1 MLNRME
7 GFFKDT
13 NFLMSVLETMTDGF
27 MVVDKEMNILFFNRA
42 AEEMT
47 GYQRDEVMGKPCAIL
62 DTDICVA
69 LPNSEMGKKCKLFEK
84 GRAVNKRCNIKT
96 KNGKTV
102 YLLKNAVVL
111 KDDSGEAICAIE
123 VITDISSLLLKE
135 LEIEELRSE
144 LQNEYGFMGL
154 IGTSQVMQKLHE
166 QIQNTS
172 MSEAPVV
179 ICGESGT
186 GKELVAH
193 AIHKLSRR
201 RKGPFIKVNCAA
213 LNESL
218 LESELFGHVKGAFTG
233 AIKDRE
239 GRFEAAKNG
248 SIFLDEIGDMSP
260 SMQAKL
266 LRVLQ
271 EGEIDRVG
279 DHRPV
284 HVNVRLISATNKDLC
299 NLVDSGQLR
308 EDFFYRVN
316 VIPIYTPPLRE
327 REEDLPILISHFLKQ
342 INLINQRNIQGITPE
357 ALGAMKAY
365 RWPGNVRQLISA
377 LEYAAIT
384 CQNGIIG
391 ISNLPES
398 ILQTEEKSD
407 SQGKNY
413 KNRDYII
420 SALSKHNWNK
430 TITAKQL
437 GISRVTLWK
446 MIKELNIEV
455 VK

>member
-1 MLNRME
+1 MQ
-7 GFFKDT
+7 
-13 NFLMSVLETMTDGF
+13 
-27 MVVDKEMNILFFNRA
+27 A
-42 AEEMT
+42 
-47 GYQRDEVMGKPCAIL
+47 
-62 DTDICVA
+62 
-69 LPNSEMGKKCKLFEK
+69 FEK
-84 GRAVNKRCNIKT
+84 GRAVNKRCNIKA
-96 KNGKTV
+96 KDGRTV
-102 YLLKNAVVL
+102 HLLKNAVVL

-135 LEIEELRSE
+135 LEIEELRNE
-144 LQNEYGFMGL
+144 LKNEYGFMGL
-154 IGTSQVMQKLHE
+154 IGTSRVMQKLYE

-213 LNESL
+213 LSESL

-327 REEDLPILISHFLKQ
+327 RDEDLPILISHFLKQ
-342 INLINQRNIQGITPE
+342 INLINQRDIQGITPE

-420 SALSKHNWNK
+420 SVLSKHNWNK
-430 TITAKQL
+430 TITAKHL

-455 VK
+455 AK

>member
-84 GRAVNKRCNIKT
+84 GRAVNKRCNIKA

-135 LEIEELRSE
+135 LEIEELRNE
-144 LQNEYGFMGL
+144 LKNEYGFMGL
-154 IGTSQVMQKLHE
+154 IGTSRAMQKLYE

-446 MIKELNIEV
+446 MIKELNIEA

>member
-13 NFLMSVLETMTDGF
+13 NFLMSVLETMADGL

-47 GYQRDEVMGKPCAIL
+47 GYQRDEVMGKLCAIL
-62 DTDICVA
+62 DTDICVL
-69 LPNSEMGKKCKLFEK
+69 LPNLENGKKCKLFEK
-84 GRAVNKRCNIKT
+84 GRAVNKRCNIKA
-96 KNGKTV
+96 KDGRTV

-135 LEIEELRSE
+135 LEIEELRNE
-144 LQNEYGFMGL
+144 LKNEYGFMGL
-154 IGTSQVMQKLHE
+154 IGTSRVMQKLYE
-166 QIQNTS
+166 QIKNTY

-201 RKGPFIKVNCAA
+201 QKGPFIKVNCAA

-327 REEDLPILISHFLKQ
+327 REKDLPILISHFLKQ
-342 INLINQRNIQGITPE
+342 INLINQRDIQGITPE

-430 TITAKQL
+430 TITAKHL

>member
-7 GFFKDT
+7 DFFKDT
-13 NFLMSVLETMTDGF
+13 NFLMSVLETMSDGF

-47 GYQRDEVMGKPCAIL
+47 GYKRDEVMGKPCAIL

-84 GRAVNKRCNIKT
+84 GRAVNKRCNIKA
-96 KNGKTV
+96 KNGKIV
-102 YLLKNAVVL
+102 HLLKNAVVL
-111 KDDSGEAICAIE
+111 KDDHGEVICAIE
-123 VITDISSLLLKE
+123 VITDISSLYFKE
-135 LEIEELRSE
+135 LEIEALRNE

-154 IGTSQVMQKLHE
+154 IGTSRVMQKLHE
-166 QIQNTS
+166 QIQNAS

-201 RKGPFIKVNCAA
+201 QKGPFIKVNCAA

-248 SIFLDEIGDMSP
+248 SIFLDEIGDMSL

-284 HVNVRLISATNKDLC
+284 HVNVRLISATNKELC
-299 NLVDSGQLR
+299 NLVESGQLR

-327 REEDLPILISHFLKQ
+327 REEDLPMLVSHFLKQ
-342 INLINQRNIQGITPE
+342 MNLINQRNIQGLTPE
-357 ALGAMKAY
+357 ALSVMKAY
-365 RWPGNVRQLISA
+365 HWPGNVRQLISA

-384 CQNGIIG
+384 CKSGIID

-398 ILQTEEKSD
+398 ILQPEAEAG

-420 SALSKHNWNK
+420 SALAKHNWNK
-430 TITAKQL
+430 TITAKHL

-446 MIKELNIEV
+446 MMKELNIEAS
-455 VK
+455 K

>member
-1 MLNRME
+1 ME

-62 DTDICVA
+62 DTDTCVL
-69 LPNSEMGKKCKLFEK
+69 LPNSENGKKCKLFEK
-84 GRAVNKRCNIKT
+84 GRAVNKRCNIKA

-248 SIFLDEIGDMSP
+248 SIFMDEIGDMSP

-279 DHRPV
+279 DQRPIN
-284 HVNVRLISATNKDLC
+284 VNVRLISATNKDLC
-299 NLVDSGQLR
+299 SLVDSGQLR

>member
-7 GFFKDT
+7 DFFKDT

-62 DTDICVA
+62 DTDACVF
-69 LPNSEMGKKCKLFEK
+69 LPNSENGKKCKLFEK
-84 GRAVNKRCNIKT
+84 GRAVNKRCNIKA

-123 VITDISSLLLKE
+123 VMTDISSLYFKE
-135 LEIEELRSE
+135 LEIEALRNE

-154 IGTSQVMQKLHE
+154 IGTSQAMQKLHE
-166 QIQNTS
+166 QIQNAS
-172 MSEAPVV
+172 MSEASVV

-186 GKELVAH
+186 GKELVAN

-201 RKGPFIKVNCAA
+201 QKRPFIKVNCAA

-266 LRVLQ
+266 LRTLQ

-279 DHRPV
+279 DQRPIN
-284 HVNVRLISATNKDLC
+284 VNVRLISATNKDLC
-299 NLVDSGQLR
+299 SLVDSGHLR

-316 VIPIYTPPLRE
+316 VIPIYIPPLRE

-342 INLINQRNIQGITPE
+342 INLVNQRDIQGITPE

-365 RWPGNVRQLISA
+365 QWPGNVRQLISA

-384 CQNGIIG
+384 CKNGIIG
-391 ISNLPES
+391 IPNLPAY
-398 ILQTEEKSD
+398 ILQMEEGSHP
-407 SQGKNY
+407 QGKNY
-413 KNRDYII
+413 KNRDHII

-430 TITAKQL
+430 TITAKHL

>member
-47 GYQRDEVMGKPCAIL
+47 GYKRDEVMGKSCTIL
-62 DTDICVA
+62 DTDNCV
-69 LPNSEMGKKCKLFEK
+69 LLSDSENGKKCKLFEI
-84 GRAVNKRCNIKT
+84 GRAVNRRCNIKA

-111 KDDSGEAICAIE
+111 KDDRGEAICAIE
-123 VITDISSLLLKE
+123 VITDISSLYFKE
-135 LEIEELRSE
+135 LEIEALRNE

-154 IGTSQVMQKLHE
+154 IGTSQIMQKLHE
-166 QIQNTS
+166 QIQNAS

-213 LNESL
+213 LSESL

-248 SIFLDEIGDMSP
+248 SIFLDEIGDMSL
-260 SMQAKL
+260 SLQAKL
-266 LRVLQ
+266 LRVIQ

-365 RWPGNVRQLISA
+365 RWPGNVRQMISA

>member
-62 DTDICVA
+62 DTDVCVL
-69 LPNSEMGKKCKLFEK
+69 LPNLENGKKCKLFEK
-84 GRAVNKRCNIKT
+84 GRVVNKRCNIKA
-96 KNGKTV
+96 KDGRTV
-102 YLLKNAVVL
+102 HLLKNAVVL

-172 MSEAPVV
+172 ASEAPVV

>member
-1 MLNRME
+1 
-7 GFFKDT
+7 
-13 NFLMSVLETMTDGF
+13 
-27 MVVDKEMNILFFNRA
+27 
-42 AEEMT
+42 
-47 GYQRDEVMGKPCAIL
+47 
-62 DTDICVA
+62 
-69 LPNSEMGKKCKLFEK
+69 
-84 GRAVNKRCNIKT
+84 

-172 MSEAPVV
+172 VSEAPVV

-430 TITAKQL
+430 TITAK
-437 GISRVTLWK
+437 
-446 MIKELNIEV
+446 
-455 VK
+455 

>member
-1 MLNRME
+1 MQYK
-7 GFFKDT
+7 G
-13 NFLMSVLETMTDGF
+13 
-27 MVVDKEMNILFFNRA
+27 KEW
-42 AEEMT
+42 
-47 GYQRDEVMGKPCAIL
+47 
-62 DTDICVA
+62 
-69 LPNSEMGKKCKLFEK
+69 
-84 GRAVNKRCNIKT
+84 
-96 KNGKTV
+96 KTV

-123 VITDISSLLLKE
+123 VITDISSLYFKE
-135 LEIEELRSE
+135 LEIEALRNE
-144 LQNEYGFMGL
+144 LQNEHGFMGL
-154 IGTSQVMQKLHE
+154 IGTSRVMQKLHE

-201 RKGPFIKVNCAA
+201 QKGPFIKVNCAA

-233 AIKDRE
+233 AIRDRE

-308 EDFFYRVN
+308 EDFFYRIN
-316 VIPIYTPPLRE
+316 VIPIYTL
-327 REEDLPILISHFLKQ
+327 L
-342 INLINQRNIQGITPE
+342 
-357 ALGAMKAY
+357 
-365 RWPGNVRQLISA
+365 
-377 LEYAAIT
+377 
-384 CQNGIIG
+384 
-391 ISNLPES
+391 
-398 ILQTEEKSD
+398 
-407 SQGKNY
+407 
-413 KNRDYII
+413 
-420 SALSKHNWNK
+420 
-430 TITAKQL
+430 
-437 GISRVTLWK
+437 
-446 MIKELNIEV
+446 
-455 VK
+455 

>member
-1 MLNRME
+1 MLNGIE

-13 NFLMSVLETMTDGF
+13 NFLMSMLETMTDGF

-47 GYQRDEVMGKPCAIL
+47 GYKRDEVMGKSCTIL
-62 DTDICVA
+62 DTDNCV
-69 LPNSEMGKKCKLFEK
+69 LLSDSENGKKCKLFEI
-84 GRAVNKRCNIKT
+84 GRAVNRRCNIKA

-111 KDDSGEAICAIE
+111 KDDRGEAICAIE
-123 VITDISSLLLKE
+123 VITDISSLYFKE
-135 LEIEELRSE
+135 LEIEALRNE

-154 IGTSQVMQKLHE
+154 IGTSQIMQKLHE
-166 QIQNTS
+166 QIQNAS

-201 RKGPFIKVNCAA
+201 QKGPFIKVNCAA

-248 SIFLDEIGDMSP
+248 SIFMDEIGDMSP

-279 DHRPV
+279 DQRPIN
-284 HVNVRLISATNKDLC
+284 VNVRLISATNKDLC
-299 NLVDSGQLR
+299 SLVDSGQLR

-316 VIPIYTPPLRE
+316 VIPIYIPPLRE

-342 INLINQRNIQGITPE
+342 INLVNQRDIQGITPE
-357 ALGAMKAY
+357 ALGAMKTY
-365 RWPGNVRQLISA
+365 QWPGNVRQLISA

-384 CQNGIIG
+384 CKNGIIG
-391 ISNLPES
+391 ISNLPVY
-398 ILQTEEKSD
+398 ILRMEE
-407 SQGKNY
+407 G
-413 KNRDYII
+413 
-420 SALSKHNWNK
+420 
-430 TITAKQL
+430 ITSTGEKL
-437 GISRVTLWK
+437 
-446 MIKELNIEV
+446 
-455 VK
+455 

>member
-1 MLNRME
+1 M
-7 GFFKDT
+7 
-13 NFLMSVLETMTDGF
+13 
-27 MVVDKEMNILFFNRA
+27 
-42 AEEMT
+42 
-47 GYQRDEVMGKPCAIL
+47 
-62 DTDICVA
+62 
-69 LPNSEMGKKCKLFEK
+69 
-84 GRAVNKRCNIKT
+84 
-96 KNGKTV
+96 
-102 YLLKNAVVL
+102 
-111 KDDSGEAICAIE
+111 
-123 VITDISSLLLKE
+123 
-135 LEIEELRSE
+135 
-144 LQNEYGFMGL
+144 
-154 IGTSQVMQKLHE
+154 
-166 QIQNTS
+166 
-172 MSEAPVV
+172 
-179 ICGESGT
+179 
-186 GKELVAH
+186 
-193 AIHKLSRR
+193 
-201 RKGPFIKVNCAA
+201 
-213 LNESL
+213 

-248 SIFLDEIGDMSP
+248 SIFLDEIGDMSL
-260 SMQAKL
+260 SLQAKL
-266 LRVLQ
+266 LRVIQ

-327 REEDLPILISHFLKQ
+327 REEDLPLLISHFLKQ

-365 RWPGNVRQLISA
+365 RWPGNVRQMISA

-430 TITAKQL
+430 TITAKHL

-446 MIKELNIEV
+446 MIKGLNIEV

>member
-13 NFLMSVLETMTDGF
+13 NFLMSVLETMADGF

-62 DTDICVA
+62 DTDVCVL
-69 LPNSEMGKKCKLFEK
+69 LPNLENGKKCKLFEK
-84 GRAVNKRCNIKT
+84 GRVVNKRCNIKA
-96 KNGKTV
+96 KDGRTV

-135 LEIEELRSE
+135 LEIEELRNE
-144 LQNEYGFMGL
+144 LKNEYGFMGL
-154 IGTSQVMQKLHE
+154 IGTSRAMQKLYE

-248 SIFLDEIGDMSP
+248 SIFMDEIGDMSP

-279 DHRPV
+279 DHRPI

>member
-7 GFFKDT
+7 DFFKDT

-84 GRAVNKRCNIKT
+84 GRAVNKRCNIKA

-102 YLLKNAVVL
+102 HLLKNAVVL
-111 KDDSGEAICAIE
+111 KDDRGEAICAIE
-123 VITDISSLLLKE
+123 VMTDISSLYFKE
-135 LEIEELRSE
+135 LEIEALRNE

-154 IGTSQVMQKLHE
+154 IGTSQAMQKLHE
-166 QIQNTS
+166 QIQNAST
-172 MSEAPVV
+172 SEAPVV

-201 RKGPFIKVNCAA
+201 QKGPFIKVNCAA

-248 SIFLDEIGDMSP
+248 SIFLDEIGDMSL

-284 HVNVRLISATNKDLC
+284 HVNVRLISATNKELC

-342 INLINQRNIQGITPE
+342 INLINQRDIQGITQE

-430 TITAKQL
+430 TITAKHL

-455 VK
+455 AK

>member
-1 MLNRME
+1 MQ
-7 GFFKDT
+7 
-13 NFLMSVLETMTDGF
+13 
-27 MVVDKEMNILFFNRA
+27 A
-42 AEEMT
+42 
-47 GYQRDEVMGKPCAIL
+47 
-62 DTDICVA
+62 
-69 LPNSEMGKKCKLFEK
+69 FEK
-84 GRAVNKRCNIKT
+84 GRAVNKRCNIKA
-96 KNGKTV
+96 KNGRTV
-102 YLLKNAVVL
+102 HLLKNAVVL
-111 KDDSGEAICAIE
+111 KDDRGEAICAIE

-135 LEIEELRSE
+135 LEIEELRNE
-144 LQNEYGFMGL
+144 LKNEYGFMGL
-154 IGTSQVMQKLHE
+154 IGTSRAMQKLYE

-172 MSEAPVV
+172 ASEAPVV

-248 SIFLDEIGDMSP
+248 SIFMDEIGDMSP

-279 DHRPV
+279 DHRPIR
-284 HVNVRLISATNKDLC
+284 VNVRLISATNKDLC

-327 REEDLPILISHFLKQ
+327 REEDLTILISHFLKQ

-391 ISNLPES
+391 LSNLPES
-398 ILQTEEKSD
+398 ILQPEEKSD

-446 MIKELNIEV
+446 MIKELNIEA

>member
-1 MLNRME
+1 MFNRME

-47 GYQRDEVMGKPCAIL
+47 GYQRDEVIGKSCAIL

-84 GRAVNKRCNIKT
+84 GRAVNKRCRIKA
-96 KNGKTV
+96 KDGRTV
-102 YLLKNAVVL
+102 HLLKNAVVL

-135 LEIEELRSE
+135 LEIEELRNE
-144 LQNEYGFMGL
+144 LKNEYGFMGL
-154 IGTSQVMQKLHE
+154 IGTSRAMQKLYE

-201 RKGPFIKVNCAA
+201 QKGPFIKVNCAA

-248 SIFLDEIGDMSP
+248 SIFLDEIGDMSL

-299 NLVDSGQLR
+299 NLVESGQLR

-342 INLINQRNIQGITPE
+342 INLINQRDIQGITPE

-365 RWPGNVRQLISA
+365 SWPGNVRQLISA

-391 ISNLPES
+391 ISNLPAY

-430 TITAKQL
+430 TITAKHL

-455 VK
+455 AK

>member
-84 GRAVNKRCNIKT
+84 GRAVNKRCNIKA

-111 KDDSGEAICAIE
+111 KDDRGEAICAIE

-135 LEIEELRSE
+135 LEIEELRNE
-144 LQNEYGFMGL
+144 LKNEYGFMGL
-154 IGTSQVMQKLHE
+154 IGTSRAMQKLYE

-327 REEDLPILISHFLKQ
+327 RDEDLPILISHFLKQ
-342 INLINQRNIQGITPE
+342 INLINQRDIQGITPE

-420 SALSKHNWNK
+420 SVLSKHNWNK
-430 TITAKQL
+430 TITAKHL

>member
-7 GFFKDT
+7 DFLKDT
-13 NFLMSVLETMTDGF
+13 NFLMSVLETMSDGF

-47 GYQRDEVMGKPCAIL
+47 GYKRDEVMGKPCAIL

-84 GRAVNKRCNIKT
+84 GRAVNKRCNIKA
-96 KNGKTV
+96 KNGKIV
-102 YLLKNAVVL
+102 HLLKNAVVL
-111 KDDSGEAICAIE
+111 KDDHGEVICAIE
-123 VITDISSLLLKE
+123 VITDISSLYFKE
-135 LEIEELRSE
+135 LEIEALRNE

-154 IGTSQVMQKLHE
+154 IGTSRVMQKLHE
-166 QIQNTS
+166 QIQNAS

-201 RKGPFIKVNCAA
+201 QKGPFIKVNCAA

-248 SIFLDEIGDMSP
+248 SIFLDEIGDMSL

-284 HVNVRLISATNKDLC
+284 HVNVRLISATNKELC

-327 REEDLPILISHFLKQ
+327 REEDLPMLVSHFLKQ
-342 INLINQRNIQGITPE
+342 MNLINQRNIQGLTPE
-357 ALGAMKAY
+357 ALNVMKAY
-365 RWPGNVRQLISA
+365 HWPGNVRQLMSA

-384 CQNGIIG
+384 CKDGIID

-398 ILQTEEKSD
+398 ILQPEVETG

-420 SALSKHNWNK
+420 SALAKHNWNK
-430 TITAKQL
+430 TITAKHL

-446 MIKELNIEV
+446 MMKELNIEAS
-455 VK
+455 K

>member
-27 MVVDKEMNILFFNRA
+27 MVVDKETNILFFNHA

-47 GYQRDEVMGKPCAIL
+47 GYQRDEVMGKPCAVL
-62 DTDICVA
+62 DTDVCV
-69 LPNSEMGKKCKLFEK
+69 GQKCKLFEK
-84 GRAVNKRCNIKT
+84 GRAVNKRCNIKA

-111 KDDSGEAICAIE
+111 KDDRGEAICAIE
-123 VITDISSLLLKE
+123 VITDISSLYFKE
-135 LEIEELRSE
+135 LEIEALRNELR
-144 LQNEYGFMGL
+144 NEHSFMGL

-166 QIQNTS
+166 QIQNAS

-179 ICGESGT
+179 ICGESGA

-248 SIFLDEIGDMSP
+248 SILLDEIGDMSP

-279 DHRPV
+279 DHRPI

-308 EDFFYRVN
+308 EDFFYRIN

-327 REEDLPILISHFLKQ
+327 REEDLPMLIAHFLKQ
-342 INLINQRNIQGITPE
+342 MNLINQRNIQGLTPE
-357 ALGAMKAY
+357 ALNVMKTY

-384 CQNGIIG
+384 CKSGMIG
-391 ISNLPES
+391 IPNLPES
-398 ILQTEEKSD
+398 ILQPEAEAD

-420 SALSKHNWNK
+420 SALSKYNWNK
-430 TITAKQL
+430 TITAKHL

-446 MIKELNIEV
+446 MIKELSIEV
-455 VK
+455 AK

>member
-1 MLNRME
+1 LMLNRME

-430 TITAKQL
+430 TITAK
-437 GISRVTLWK
+437 
-446 MIKELNIEV
+446 
-455 VK
+455 